1 MLNNINDTFTKL
13 KPNQLLALSVIAT
26 LVGNMIQVIYTKEY
40 NNWSNIL
47 LMIFGEIFFC
57 LLFWTI
63 VKDKLRILIICFA
76 MLSVLSIINFEI
88 AIVSMMILMITR
100 ISKNIDNS
108 FQDKSC
114 NILMLIIVAITILST
129 PYLYQITQNYWIVI
143 IVDILFLAKYMA
155 FTRYIKLVNKLS

>member
-1 MLNNINDTFTKL
+1 MLKNINNIFTKL
-13 KPNQLLALSVIAT
+13 KPNQLLTFSVIAT
-26 LVGNMIQVIYTKEY
+26 LVGNLIQVIYTKEY
-40 NNWSNIL
+40 NSWSNIL
-47 LMIFGEIFFC
+47 LMIFGEIFFY

-63 VKDKLRILIICFA
+63 LKDRLRILIICFA

-129 PYLYQITQNYWIVI
+129 PYLYEIIQNYWIVI
-143 IVDILFLAKYMA
+143 IVDILFLAKYVA
-155 FTRYIKLVNKLS
+155 FARYIKLVSRS

>member
-26 LVGNMIQVIYTKEY
+26 LVGNLIQVIYTKEY